1 MEKNIFLYSASHEVS
16 EAALLREIIYIFQ
29 GIEGKVIRLDQT
41 NDAYRIDSKLGVP
54 KAVRDLVNKLAEL
67 GWLFRKI
74 RKYLDAH
81 AGDKA
86 MGLVGQSF
94 CAALQQELTEY
105 YRLLAVLEGQ
115 HQVGDAGFVGEG
127 ASGSLTLR
135 RLMVWTYDPLMRLRT
150 LAALVD
156 ACKGNRAK
164 TFFCRDEH
172 YWKNYIEILC
182 RPKMLSPVRSIQQV
196 PKDCFLFTYQY

>member
-1 MEKNIFLYSASHEVS
+1 MQLNIQVCLRHTSLKCFCLVCLTLSNTVYASHTFFCTFSASYEVS

-29 GIEGKVIRLDQT
+29 GIEGKVIKLDQS

-135 RLMVWTYDPLMRLRT
+135 RLIVWTYDPLMRLRT

-156 ACKGNRAK
+156 ACKG
-164 TFFCRDEH
+164 
-172 YWKNYIEILC
+172 EIV
-182 RPKMLSPVRSIQQV
+182 SSSS
-196 PKDCFLFTYQY
+196 DGNE

>member
-1 MEKNIFLYSASHEVS
+1 MKDQQNHKRKKRKKKNWGLFNSYQCCLWFTYVFLYTFSASYEVS

-29 GIEGKVIRLDQT
+29 GIEGKVIKLDQS

-54 KAVRDLVNKLAEL
+54 RAVRDLVNKLAEL

-156 ACKGNRAK
+156 ACKG
-164 TFFCRDEH
+164 E
-172 YWKNYIEILC
+172 LVSS
-182 RPKMLSPVRSIQQV
+182 LSNGNE
-196 PKDCFLFTYQY
+196 

>member
-1 MEKNIFLYSASHEVS
+1 
-16 EAALLREIIYIFQ
+16 
-29 GIEGKVIRLDQT
+29 
-41 NDAYRIDSKLGVP
+41 
-54 KAVRDLVNKLAEL
+54 
-67 GWLFRKI
+67 
-74 RKYLDAH
+74 
-81 AGDKA
+81 

-156 ACKGNRAK
+156 ACKGK
-164 TFFCRDEH
+164 SLEPKLFFAGMNIIG
-172 YWKNYIEILC
+172 KIA
-182 RPKMLSPVRSIQQV
+182 
-196 PKDCFLFTYQY
+196 

>member
-1 MEKNIFLYSASHEVS
+1 MVCLILTSPVYGLQTFFFFTFSASYEVS
-16 EAALLREIIYIFQ
+16 EATLLREIIYIFQ
-29 GIEGKVIRLDQT
+29 GIEGKVIKLDQS

-54 KAVRDLVNKLAEL
+54 RAVRDLVNKLAEL

-86 MGLVGQSF
+86 LGLVGQSF

-156 ACKGNRAK
+156 ACKGK
-164 TFFCRDEH
+164 
-172 YWKNYIEILC
+172 LGSS
-182 RPKMLSPVRSIQQV
+182 LSDGNEFSLLN
-196 PKDCFLFTYQY
+196 K

>member
-1 MEKNIFLYSASHEVS
+1 MFKTHIPKCFCLVCLTISNTVYASHTFFCTFSASYEVS

-29 GIEGKVIRLDQT
+29 GIEGKVIKLDQS

-135 RLMVWTYDPLMRLRT
+135 RLIVWTYDPLMRLRT

-156 ACKGNRAK
+156 ACKG
-164 TFFCRDEH
+164 
-172 YWKNYIEILC
+172 EIV
-182 RPKMLSPVRSIQQV
+182 SSSS
-196 PKDCFLFTYQY
+196 DGNE

>member
-1 MEKNIFLYSASHEVS
+1 MVYNFNIFSASYEVS

-29 GIEGKVIRLDQT
+29 GIEGKVIKLDQS

-54 KAVRDLVNKLAEL
+54 RAVRDLVNKLAEL

-127 ASGSLTLR
+127 PSLTLR

-156 ACKGNRAK
+156 ACKGEAVSS
-164 TFFCRDEH
+164 
-172 YWKNYIEILC
+172 
-182 RPKMLSPVRSIQQV
+182 LSGGN
-196 PKDCFLFTYQY
+196 

>member
-1 MEKNIFLYSASHEVS
+1 MKGQQNYKRNKKEKKTNFGLLNSYQYCLWFTNYFFFTFSASYEVS

-29 GIEGKVIRLDQT
+29 GIEGKVIKLDQS

-54 KAVRDLVNKLAEL
+54 RAVRDLVNKLAEL

-86 MGLVGQSF
+86 LGLVGQSF

-156 ACKGNRAK
+156 ACKGK
-164 TFFCRDEH
+164 
-172 YWKNYIEILC
+172 LGSS
-182 RPKMLSPVRSIQQV
+182 LSDGNEFSLLN
-196 PKDCFLFTYQY
+196 K

>member
-1 MEKNIFLYSASHEVS
+1 MKGQQNHKKNQMKRKQITLPVLLIYGLQTFCYTISASYEVS
-16 EAALLREIIYIFQ
+16 EATLLREIIYIFQ
-29 GIEGKVIRLDQT
+29 GIEGKVIKLDQS

-54 KAVRDLVNKLAEL
+54 RAVRDLVNKLAEL

-127 ASGSLTLR
+127 ASGCLTLR

-156 ACKGNRAK
+156 ACKGELVSSLPDDN
-164 TFFCRDEH
+164 E
-172 YWKNYIEILC
+172 
-182 RPKMLSPVRSIQQV
+182 
-196 PKDCFLFTYQY
+196 

>member
-1 MEKNIFLYSASHEVS
+1 MKGQQNYKRNKKEKKTNFGLLNSYQYCLWFTNYFFFTFSASYEVS

-29 GIEGKVIRLDQT
+29 GIEGKVIKLDQS

-54 KAVRDLVNKLAEL
+54 RAVRDLVNKLAEL

-86 MGLVGQSF
+86 LGLVGQSF

-156 ACKGNRAK
+156 ACKGK
-164 TFFCRDEH
+164 
-172 YWKNYIEILC
+172 LGS
-182 RPKMLSPVRSIQQV
+182 LSDGNEFSLLN
-196 PKDCFLFTYQY
+196 K